1 MLRIYRKERLIL
13 KFNFGERSLGYEYIN
28 LKWIDKQDKCAS
40 PKLILKTKRDLNEKF
55 IFQCY
60 NSKSKWKQ

>member
-28 LKWIDKQDKCAS
+28 LKWIDKQDKRAS
-40 PKLILKTKRDLNEKF
+40 P
-55 IFQCY
+55 
-60 NSKSKWKQ
+60 